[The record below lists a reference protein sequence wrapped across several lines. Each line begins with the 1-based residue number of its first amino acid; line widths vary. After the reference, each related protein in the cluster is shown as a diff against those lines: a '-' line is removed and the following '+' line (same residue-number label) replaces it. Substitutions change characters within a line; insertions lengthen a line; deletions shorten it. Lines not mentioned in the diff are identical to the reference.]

1 MNVTISDPK
10 TRKAYSKK
18 VEELPPAWAGQK
30 LGSVVRL
37 DSIGLDGFE
46 GKITGGS
53 DKEGFPMHPT
63 LSGTGRK
70 KIFSYKGTGFRSNQ
84 PGERRRKAVRGNT
97 LSRDL
102 AQLNIVV
109 TKNGSKKLEELLGK
123 EPKAVE
129 EKKSAKE
136 EMVEKS
142 LAGVGDESIA
152 EEAKK
157 IKGKTK
163 G

>member
-1 MNVTISDPK
+1 MNVNISDPK

-18 VEELPPAWAGQK
+18 VEELPTAWSGQK
-30 LGSVVRL
+30 LGAIVRL
-37 DSIGLDGFE
+37 EAIGLDGFE

-53 DKEGFPMHPT
+53 DKEGFPLHPT
-63 LSGTGRK
+63 LPGIGRK
-70 KIFSYKGTGFRSNQ
+70 KIFSYRGVGVRSGEA
-84 PGERRRKAVRGNT
+84 GERRRKSVRGNT

-102 AQLNIVV
+102 AQLNMVV
-109 TKNGSKKLEELLGK
+109 TKTGSKKLEEILGK
-123 EPKAVE
+123 EPKATE
-129 EKKSAKE
+129 EKKSVKE
-136 EMVEKS
+136 EMVQKS
-142 LAGVGDESIA
+142 LASVGDESIA